1 VRDLEKEV
9 DKLDND
15 DSNEDPEHMV
25 RAAASVKLQDADET
39 KFLGPS
45 SGTQLTRIVMQLAK
59 QFGDAKTIKEIVP
72 ETKARAVKELYTAE
86 AIKPTSKVYPLISDV
101 AAEEL
106 PNRDLTDLLVQLYN
120 LKVQPMYPALHEPTL
135 IKDVED
141 VYAGR
146 GDDFQNYITRMV
158 IAISLQK
165 MDTQYAGLADSYY
178 LAAFKYMEAVVRPM
192 DLRTLQCF
200 ALIAEYSLLTPTRT
214 AIYYIVG
221 IAVRLAQAL
230 GIHEEKTITR
240 GSSGTQANFL
250 EIDMRRRV
258 FWCILVMECGLSH
271 ALGRPVTL
279 AMGRDHLDVEWFAT
293 CPDEYITPE
302 GIADGAPRVVLKKWI
317 AIHFFKMRLL
327 QLEIRRTLY
336 QKKRATPRDENDPWF
351 KQMHAKMDAWRDVS
365 PDNDEGI
372 GLDKVWFIG
381 RYNTMIAFLYRPS
394 PQIPRP
400 TVTGAHKCYE
410 AARFNMY
417 MTREQINRKNVDV
430 TWIFTQAIF
439 MAINTMLWSL
449 SYEEVRKAHPRSEV
463 VQHLTTGMEAI
474 SLASDRWPGVA
485 SAHELY
491 THIIEAVLKI
501 YDKDGDVPISASSPS
516 DGPSPATQFS
526 DHSNRSL
533 TQSPT
538 AFSSNP
544 MYTPPEPSS
553 NPHAYYA
560 QPKGRR
566 NVEQLP
572 LPFSSSNLSEHSSPS
587 GGAPSSSASYMHHS
601 AHQSPQSTMSLPYGS
616 DHRTSRP
623 SVSPGAQPQFQPLPT
638 DFDNMAFQG
647 WNSNFRP
654 NNSSPFSDFGIPNM
668 ATSSAYHDSQN
679 YGPQYPGQEPV
690 MPNQAMD
697 YFDPNYWNN
706 INSMHGSGLTAT
718 QQMEL
723 MQSLETS
730 GVNDINSMIEASN
743 RLFNPQ
749 ARPG

>member
-1 VRDLEKEV
+1 LEKEV

-135 IKDVED
+135 IQDVED

-146 GDDFQNYITRMV
+146 ANDFQNYITRMV

-240 GSSGTQANFL
+240 GKDGKQANFL

-279 AMGRDHLDVEWFAT
+279 AMGRDHLDVDWFAT
-293 CPDEYITPE
+293 CPDEYITQE
-302 GIADGAPRVVLKKWI
+302 GIADGAPRIVLKKWI

-336 QKKRATPRDENDPWF
+336 LKKRPTPRDENDPWF
-351 KQMHAKMDAWRDVS
+351 KQMQAKLDAWRDVS
-365 PDNDEGI
+365 PENDEGI

-400 TVTGAHKCYE
+400 SVNGAHKCYE

-439 MAINTMLWSL
+439 MAMNTMLWSL

-463 VQHLTTGMEAI
+463 IQHLTTGMEAI
-474 SLASDRWPGVA
+474 NLASDRWPGVA

-501 YDKDGDVPISASSPS
+501 FDKDGDVPITAASPS
-516 DGPSPATQFS
+516 DGPSPATHYS
-526 DHSNRSL
+526 DNSGRSHADSPVAFASNTL
-533 TQSPT
+533 
-538 AFSSNP
+538 
-544 MYTPPEPSS
+544 YTPPEHG
-553 NPHAYYA
+553 NNQNA
-560 QPKGRR
+560 QYGYLHGGS

-572 LPFSSSNLSEHSSPS
+572 LPFSSNKLSDHSSPS
-587 GGAPSSSASYMHHS
+587 GGAGSSSASHLHHS
-601 AHQSPQSTMSLPYGS
+601 AHQSPQSTMSVPYGA
-616 DHRTSRP
+616 DQRTSQP
-623 SVSPGAQPQFQPLPT
+623 SISPGPLPQFQPLPT
-638 DFDNMAFQG
+638 DFDNMAFHG
-647 WNSNFRP
+647 WNPSFRP
-654 NNSSPFSDFGIPNM
+654 NNSSPYSDYGIPNM
-668 ATSSAYHDSQN
+668 ATNPAYHDPQTYN
-679 YGPQYPGQEPV
+679 QQYPGQEQLL
-690 MPNQAMD
+690 PNQAMD

-706 INSMHGSGLTAT
+706 INSMHGSGLTAS
-718 QQMEL
+718 QQTEL
-723 MQSLETS
+723 MQSLETQ
-730 GVNDINSMIEASN
+730 GVNDINSMIAASS